1 MSENFNFSNIR
12 TCDTKYFI
20 TKNIDYKEICRD
32 KNQAIQRMRNN
43 LLRHPHLMTQLNQV
57 MLDIITI
64 QWSFPF
70 ANAQN
75 LRDLKTC
82 LEALLN
88 IVHET

>member
-1 MSENFNFSNIR
+1 MPR
-12 TCDTKYFI
+12 QT
-20 TKNIDYKEICRD
+20 
-32 KNQAIQRMRNN
+32 QAIQRMRNS

-75 LRDLKTC
+75 LRDLKAC
-82 LEALLN
+82 LETLLN
-88 IVHET
+88 IVNET

>member
-1 MSENFNFSNIR
+1 MPRQI
-12 TCDTKYFI
+12 
-20 TKNIDYKEICRD
+20 
-32 KNQAIQRMRNN
+32 QAIQRMRNN

-75 LRDLKTC
+75 LRDLKAC
-82 LEALLN
+82 LETLLN
-88 IVHET
+88 IVSET